1 MIMNDLLRQI
11 RNEWRANLWLG
22 VELLVVF
29 AVLWYLVDWSY
40 VTLRT
45 WLQPMGF
52 DTEHCYN
59 LSFNRLTPQADGYRA
74 DDDTEADMKNLLE
87 IVERLRHRPGVEYV
101 AVSQN
106 SIPYNDG
113 SNGLTLG
120 VDSTNVTVMQ
130 RWVQPDFFPLF
141 RLQGVAVQTEDG
153 RTVKTTRPDS
163 LATAM
168 HRRGNHVILSHNFVS
183 AVRTPSLGYADALSM
198 LGKDY
203 PYGGYTSDDYLHVA
217 GICEPMRWSHFST
230 TEQWGGPLAAIEL
243 RDSHICQLGNP
254 LYVQVS
260 LRLTPDA
267 DTGTRFM
274 DELMADADRLY
285 TLGNVFLLDVQSF
298 SSLQETMEMDDV
310 NEARTQLCV
319 IGFLL
324 LNIFLGVIGTFWFR
338 TQHRRSEIAL
348 RMSFGST
355 RRGVFRRLIV
365 EGLLLLTLA
374 AVPAVFIAFNVGM
387 AELVDVER
395 MSFGGGR
402 FAMTVLV
409 SWLLMALMIVL
420 GIWYPARRAMLVQ
433 PAEALHDE

>member
-1 MIMNDLLRQI
+1 MKDLLKQI

-22 VELLVVF
+22 IELLVVF

-52 DTEHCYN
+52 DTEHCYS

-74 DDDTEADMKNLLE
+74 DDDAEADMKNLLE

-106 SIPYNDG
+106 SIPYTDG
-113 SNGLTLG
+113 SNGFNLRIDSVLTTGML
-120 VDSTNVTVMQ
+120 
-130 RWVQPDFFPLF
+130 RWGQPDFFRMF
-141 RLQGVAVQTEDG
+141 RVQGVAVLAEDG
-153 RTVKTTRPDS
+153 RKVMTTSPDS
-163 LATAM
+163 LAEAL
-168 HRRGNHVILSHNFVS
+168 HRSDRNVIISRNYVS
-183 AVRTPSLGYADALSM
+183 ADRYADLGYADALPL
-198 LGKDY
+198 LGYECDY
-203 PYGGYTSDDYLHVA
+203 TQSDGTYTFKIA
-217 GICEPMRWSHFST
+217 GICEPMRWSHFET
-230 TEQWGGPLAAIEL
+230 TGQWGGPIVGYEL
-243 RDSHICQLGNP
+243 RDPDIINFGNP
-254 LYVQVS
+254 IYVQVS

-267 DTGTRFM
+267 DTGTQFM

-285 TLGNVFLLDVQSF
+285 SLGNVFLLDVQPF
-298 SSLQETMEMDDV
+298 SDLRRTLEMDDV

-348 RMSFGST
+348 RLSFGCT
-355 RRGVFRRLIV
+355 RRGVFRRLLT

-374 AVPAVFIAFNVGM
+374 AVPAVLVSLNVGW

-395 MSFGGGR
+395 MPFGMGR
-402 FAMTVLV
+402 FVVAVAGAWV
-409 SWLLMALMIVL
+409 LMALMMTV
-420 GIWYPARRAMLVQ
+420 GIWYPARRAMRIQ

>member
-1 MIMNDLLRQI
+1 
-11 RNEWRANLWLG
+11 
-22 VELLVVF
+22 
-29 AVLWYLVDWSY
+29 
-40 VTLRT
+40 
-45 WLQPMGF
+45 
-52 DTEHCYN
+52 
-59 LSFNRLTPQADGYRA
+59 
-74 DDDTEADMKNLLE
+74 
-87 IVERLRHRPGVEYV
+87 
-101 AVSQN
+101 
-106 SIPYNDG
+106 
-113 SNGLTLG
+113 
-120 VDSTNVTVMQ
+120 
-130 RWVQPDFFPLF
+130 
-141 RLQGVAVQTEDG
+141 
-153 RTVKTTRPDS
+153 
-163 LATAM
+163 
-168 HRRGNHVILSHNFVS
+168 
-183 AVRTPSLGYADALSM
+183 M

-310 NEARTQLCV
+310 NEVRTQLCV

-355 RRGVFRRLIV
+355 RRGVFRRLIA

>member
-1 MIMNDLLRQI
+1 MNDLFRQL
-11 RNEWRANLWLG
+11 RNERRANIWLG

-29 AVLWYLVDWSY
+29 AVMWYLVDWTY
-40 VTLRT
+40 VTVRT

-52 DTEHCYN
+52 DTEHCYK
-59 LSFNRLTPQADGYRA
+59 LTFNRLTPQAEGYQPGDEA
-74 DDDTEADMKNLLE
+74 EADMRNLLE
-87 IVERLRHRPGVEYV
+87 IVERLRHRPGVEYA

-106 SIPYNDG
+106 SIPYIDG
-113 SNGLTLG
+113 SNGFNLRI
-120 VDSTNVTVMQ
+120 DSVMTTGML
-130 RWVQPDFFPLF
+130 RWGQPDFFRMF
-141 RLQGVAVQTEDG
+141 RVQGVAVLTEDG
-153 RTVKTTRPDS
+153 RKVQTTSPDS
-163 LATAM
+163 LAAVLESSASNVLISRNYVSD
-168 HRRGNHVILSHNFVS
+168 HRY
-183 AVRTPSLGYADALSM
+183 ASLGYADALPL
-198 LGKDY
+198 LGYEVGK
-203 PYGGYTSDDYLHVA
+203 GDDGSYSFRIA

-230 TEQWGGPLAAIEL
+230 VNEWGGPLVGVAMDDDGVIGM
-243 RDSHICQLGNP
+243 GNP

-260 LRLTPDA
+260 LRLKPEA
-267 DTGTRFM
+267 DTGPQFVEALL
-274 DELMADADRLY
+274 DDADRLY
-285 TLGNVFLLDVQSF
+285 TLGNVFLLDVQPF
-298 SSLQETMEMDDV
+298 AALQRTMELDDV

-348 RMSFGST
+348 RMAFGST
-355 RRGVFRRLIV
+355 RRRVFGRLIA

>member
-1 MIMNDLLRQI
+1 MNDLFRQL
-11 RNEWRANLWLG
+11 RNERRANLWLG

-29 AVLWYLVDWSY
+29 AVMWYLVDWTY
-40 VTLRT
+40 VTVRT

-59 LSFNRLTPQADGYRA
+59 LSFNRLTPQAEGYRA
-74 DDDTEADMKNLLE
+74 EDDAEADMRHLLE

-113 SNGLTLG
+113 SNGFNLRI
-120 VDSTNVTVMQ
+120 DSVMTTGML
-130 RWVQPDFFPLF
+130 RWGQPDFFRMF
-141 RLQGVAVQTEDG
+141 RVQGVAVLTEDG
-153 RTVKTTRPDS
+153 RKVQTTSPDS
-163 LATAM
+163 LAAVLESSASNVLISRNYVSD
-168 HRRGNHVILSHNFVS
+168 HRY
-183 AVRTPSLGYADALSM
+183 ASLGYADALPL
-198 LGKDY
+198 LGYEVGK
-203 PYGGYTSDDYLHVA
+203 GDDGSYSFRIA

-230 TEQWGGPLAAIEL
+230 VNEWGGPLVGVAMDDDGVIGM
-243 RDSHICQLGNP
+243 GNP

-260 LRLTPDA
+260 LRLEPEA
-267 DTGTRFM
+267 DTGADFM
-274 DELMADADRLY
+274 EALMDDADRLY
-285 TLGNVFLLDVQSF
+285 TLGNVFLLDVQPF
-298 SSLQETMEMDDV
+298 AALQRTMELDDV

-348 RMSFGST
+348 RMAFGST
-355 RRGVFRRLIV
+355 RSGVFGRLV
-365 EGLLLLTLA
+365 DEGLLLLTLA
-374 AVPAVFIAFNVGM
+374 AVPAALVAFNVGM

-395 MSFGGGR
+395 MPFDALR
-402 FAMTVLV
+402 FVVAIGVT
-409 SWLLMALMIVL
+409 WALMSVMVVL
-420 GIWYPARRAMLVQ
+420 GIWYPARRAMRVQ

>member
-1 MIMNDLLRQI
+1 MNDLLRQI
-11 RNEWRANLWLG
+11 RNERRANLWLG

-29 AVLWYLVDWSY
+29 AVMWYLVDWTY
-40 VTLRT
+40 VTVRT

-59 LSFNRLTPQADGYRA
+59 LSFNRLTPQAEGYRA
-74 DDDTEADMKNLLE
+74 EDDAEADMRHLLE

-113 SNGLTLG
+113 SNGFGLLI
-120 VDSTNVTVMQ
+120 DSVQTRAML
-130 RWVQPDFFPLF
+130 RWGQPDYFRLF
-141 RLQGVAVQTEDG
+141 RVQGVAVLTEDG
-153 RTVKTTRPDS
+153 RKVQTTSPDS
-163 LATAM
+163 LAAVLESSASNVLISRNYVSD
-168 HRRGNHVILSHNFVS
+168 HRY
-183 AVRTPSLGYADALSM
+183 ASLGYADALPL
-198 LGKDY
+198 LGYEVGK
-203 PYGGYTSDDYLHVA
+203 GDDGSYSFRIA

-230 TEQWGGPLAAIEL
+230 VNEWGGPLVGVAMDDDGVIGM
-243 RDSHICQLGNP
+243 GNP

-260 LRLTPDA
+260 LRLEPEA
-267 DTGTRFM
+267 DTGADFM
-274 DELMADADRLY
+274 EALMDDADRLY
-285 TLGNVFLLDVQSF
+285 TLGNVFLLDVQPF
-298 SSLQETMEMDDV
+298 TALQRTMEMDDV

-348 RMSFGST
+348 RMAFGST
-355 RRGVFRRLIV
+355 RRGVFRRLIK

-374 AVPAVFIAFNVGM
+374 AVPAALIAFNVGM

-395 MSFGGGR
+395 MPFNAVR
-402 FAMTVLV
+402 FLWALGMTWV
-409 SWLLMALMIVL
+409 LMAGMVVL
-420 GIWYPARRAMLVQ
+420 GIWYPACQAMKIQ
-433 PAEALHDE
+433 PAEALYDE

>member
-1 MIMNDLLRQI
+1 MNDLFRQL
-11 RNEWRANLWLG
+11 RNERRANLWLG

-29 AVLWYLVDWSY
+29 AVMWYLVDWTY
-40 VTLRT
+40 VTVRT

-59 LSFNRLTPQADGYRA
+59 LSFNRLTPQAEGYRA
-74 DDDTEADMKNLLE
+74 EDDAEADMRHLLE

-106 SIPYNDG
+106 SIPYIDG
-113 SNGLTLG
+113 SNGFNLRI
-120 VDSTNVTVMQ
+120 DSVMTTGML
-130 RWVQPDFFPLF
+130 RWGQPDFFRMF
-141 RLQGVAVQTEDG
+141 RVQGVAVLTEDG
-153 RTVKTTRPDS
+153 RKVQTTSPDS
-163 LATAM
+163 LAAVLESSASNVLISRNYVSD
-168 HRRGNHVILSHNFVS
+168 HRY
-183 AVRTPSLGYADALSM
+183 ASLGYADALPL
-198 LGKDY
+198 LGYEVGK
-203 PYGGYTSDDYLHVA
+203 GDDGSYSFRIA

-230 TEQWGGPLAAIEL
+230 VNEWGGPLVGVAMDDDGVIGM
-243 RDSHICQLGNP
+243 GNP

-260 LRLTPDA
+260 LRLEPEA
-267 DTGTRFM
+267 DTGAQFVEALL
-274 DELMADADRLY
+274 DDADRLY
-285 TLGNVFLLDVQSF
+285 TLGNVFLLDVQPF
-298 SSLQETMEMDDV
+298 AALQRTMELDDV

-348 RMSFGST
+348 RMAFGST
-355 RRGVFRRLIV
+355 RRGVFGRLV
-365 EGLLLLTLA
+365 DEGLLLLTLA
-374 AVPAVFIAFNVGM
+374 AVPAALVAFNVGM

-395 MSFGGGR
+395 MPFDAVR
-402 FAMTVLV
+402 FVVAIGVT
-409 SWLLMALMIVL
+409 WALMSVMVVL

>member
-1 MIMNDLLRQI
+1 MNDLFRQL
-11 RNEWRANLWLG
+11 RNERRANLWLG

-29 AVLWYLVDWSY
+29 AVMWYLVDWTY
-40 VTLRT
+40 VTVRT

-59 LSFNRLTPQADGYRA
+59 LSFNRLTPQAEGYRA
-74 DDDTEADMKNLLE
+74 EDDAEADMRHLLE

-113 SNGLTLG
+113 SNGFGLLI
-120 VDSTNVTVMQ
+120 DSVQTRAML
-130 RWVQPDFFPLF
+130 RWGQPDYFRLF
-141 RLQGVAVQTEDG
+141 RVQGVAVLTEDG
-153 RTVKTTRPDS
+153 RKVQTTSPDS
-163 LATAM
+163 LAAVLESSASNVLISRNYVSD
-168 HRRGNHVILSHNFVS
+168 HRY
-183 AVRTPSLGYADALSM
+183 ASLGYADALPL
-198 LGKDY
+198 LGYEVGK
-203 PYGGYTSDDYLHVA
+203 GDDGSYSFRIA

-230 TEQWGGPLAAIEL
+230 VNEWGGPLVGVAMDDDGVIGM
-243 RDSHICQLGNP
+243 GNP

-260 LRLTPDA
+260 LRLEPEA
-267 DTGTRFM
+267 DTGADFM
-274 DELMADADRLY
+274 EALLDDADRLY
-285 TLGNVFLLDVQSF
+285 TLGNVFLLDVQPF
-298 SSLQETMEMDDV
+298 AALQRTMELDDV

-348 RMSFGST
+348 RMAFGST
-355 RRGVFRRLIV
+355 RRGVFGRLV
-365 EGLLLLTLA
+365 DEGLLLLTLA
-374 AVPAVFIAFNVGM
+374 AVPAALVAFNVGM

-395 MSFGGGR
+395 MSFDAVR
-402 FAMTVLV
+402 FVVAIGVT
-409 SWLLMALMIVL
+409 WALMSVMVVL

>member
-1 MIMNDLLRQI
+1 MNDLFRQL
-11 RNEWRANLWLG
+11 RNERRANLWLG

-29 AVLWYLVDWSY
+29 AVMWYLVDWTY
-40 VTLRT
+40 VTVRT

-59 LSFNRLTPQADGYRA
+59 LSFNRLTPQAEGYRA
-74 DDDTEADMKNLLE
+74 EDDAEADMRHLLE
-87 IVERLRHRPGVEYV
+87 IVERLRHRPGVEYA

-106 SIPYNDG
+106 SIPYIDG
-113 SNGLTLG
+113 SNGFNLRI
-120 VDSTNVTVMQ
+120 DSVMTTGML
-130 RWVQPDFFPLF
+130 RWGQPDFFRMF
-141 RLQGVAVQTEDG
+141 RVQGVAVLTEDG
-153 RTVKTTRPDS
+153 RKVQTTSPDS
-163 LATAM
+163 LAAVLESSASNVLISRNYVSD
-168 HRRGNHVILSHNFVS
+168 HRY
-183 AVRTPSLGYADALSM
+183 ASLGYADALPL
-198 LGKDY
+198 LGYEVGK
-203 PYGGYTSDDYLHVA
+203 GDDGSYSFRIA

-230 TEQWGGPLAAIEL
+230 VNEWGGPLVGVAMDDDGVIGM
-243 RDSHICQLGNP
+243 GNP

-260 LRLTPDA
+260 LRLEPEA
-267 DTGTRFM
+267 DTGAQFVEALL
-274 DELMADADRLY
+274 DDADRLY
-285 TLGNVFLLDVQSF
+285 TLGNVFLLDVQPF
-298 SSLQETMEMDDV
+298 AALQRTMELDDV

-348 RMSFGST
+348 RMAFGST
-355 RRGVFRRLIV
+355 RSGVFGRLV
-365 EGLLLLTLA
+365 DEGLLLLTLA

-395 MSFGGGR
+395 MPFDAVR
-402 FAMTVLV
+402 FVVAIGVT
-409 SWLLMALMIVL
+409 WALMSVMVVL

>member
-74 DDDTEADMKNLLE
+74 DDDTEADMKHLLE

-120 VDSTNVTVMQ
+120 VDSTNVSAML
-130 RWVQPDFFPLF
+130 RWGQPDYF
-141 RLQGVAVQTEDG
+141 RMFRIQGVAVLAEDG
-153 RTVKTTRPDS
+153 RKVFTTSSDS
-163 LATAM
+163 LADAL
-168 HRRGNHVILSHNFVS
+168 HRSDRNVIISRNFVS
-183 AVRTPSLGYADALSM
+183 AERYTDLGYADALPL
-198 LGKDY
+198 LGY
-203 PYGGYTSDDYLHVA
+203 EGGERADGTYSFKVV

-230 TEQWGGPLAAIEL
+230 TYQWGGPLGAYEL
-243 RDSHICQLGNP
+243 LDSDIINLGNP

-260 LRLTPDA
+260 LRLKPEA
-267 DTGTRFM
+267 DTGADFVEALM
-274 DELMADADRLY
+274 DDADRLY
-285 TLGNVFLLDVQSF
+285 TLGNVFLLDVQPF
-298 SSLQETMEMDDV
+298 TALQRTLEMDNV
-310 NEARTQLCV
+310 NEARTQFCV
-319 IGFLL
+319 IGFLM

-348 RMSFGST
+348 RMAFGST
-355 RRGVFRRLIV
+355 RRGVFHRLIA

-395 MSFGGGR
+395 MSFD
-402 FAMTVLV
+402 
-409 SWLLMALMIVL
+409 AL
-420 GIWYPARRAMLVQ
+420 Q
-433 PAEALHDE
+433 